1 MFKPCI
7 LFSVSTPTATP
18 YKDLKND
25 ALREN
30 LRQRGLST
38 KGNKEDLVCRLI
50 ADDRARKNVSQFHVF
65 QCSNSFNAKVRR
77 DTVNMC

>member
-50 ADDRARKNVSQFHVF
+50 ADDRARKNVSQ
-65 QCSNSFNAKVRR
+65 CNNSFNAKVRK